1 MSIELGVRYPDQV
14 VLDPGWTCVADVIA
28 SFHAAYTDEDRRVTG
43 VLVRRVDGGEWVEVG
58 S

>member
-1 MSIELGVRYPDQV
+1 MIEYAVRYDDQLV
-14 VLDPGWTCVADVIA
+14 RDGSWASIADVIA

-43 VLVRRVDGGEWVEVG
+43 VLVQRVDGGEWVEVG